1 MKLPLCCGSMVGSA
15 TGTFWMLAAF
25 AAQYAAFRKIVLSPD
40 ATPGKHRGLVV
51 HEHEGTVFV
60 REQCPFSVVWVWPL
74 LSSLRLVLGFFRL
87 SRDYQTKK
95 DTNPSCFFDFY
106 DLDGTEICRFCHA
119 GVQVIRGRAFRDISL

>member
-51 HEHEGTVFV
+51 HEHEGTVV
-60 REQCPFSVVWVWPL
+60 REQRPFSVVWIWPL

-95 DTNPSCFFDFY
+95 KYESFM
-106 DLDGTEICRFCHA
+106 LLR
-119 GVQVIRGRAFRDISL
+119 LL